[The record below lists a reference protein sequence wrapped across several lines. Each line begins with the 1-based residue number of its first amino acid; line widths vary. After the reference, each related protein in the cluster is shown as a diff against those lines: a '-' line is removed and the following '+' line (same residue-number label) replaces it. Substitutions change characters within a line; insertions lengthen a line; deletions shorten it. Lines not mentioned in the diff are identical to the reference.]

1 MFIGVFHSCQF
12 NRRQTYI
19 IWAERRSGCEYAHSF
34 IAAKFWRL
42 YCCTPVLP
50 FGFMEF
56 PQDPDVGEILQP
68 PEGFRL
74 PVFRQKNDRSGQFI
88 HQTALSGNPKFFLK
102 ICIYVSDDIHDAF
115 ILPFKNGIVSAVHS
129 NMNIFYFP

>member
-1 MFIGVFHSCQF
+1 MKNCTVVIGIFNSCQF
-12 NRRQTYI
+12 NRGQTYI
-19 IWAERRSGCEYAHSF
+19 IWAERRSGREYAHSF

-50 FGFMEF
+50 FGFVKF
-56 PQDPDVGEILQP
+56 PQDPDVREILQS

-74 PVFRQKNDRSGQFI
+74 PVFRQKNNRSGQFI

-102 ICIYVSDDIHDAF
+102 ICIYMSDDIHIVIFF
-115 ILPFKNGIVSAVHS
+115 ILS
-129 NMNIFYFP
+129 